1 MDNLF
6 GFYPGKILSY
16 SKSAKTV
23 QVSIEPYT
31 SGSENGITAKLA
43 YPVGFTDSDLE
54 LSIVN
59 NPDVWV
65 FFENGQFKNPVVSF
79 FRTKQS
85 GSTQDVLRLRQ
96 KTIELIADEIKF
108 ITGQTT
114 TTGNAHTDGQ
124 VTSKGDMIAG
134 NVSLMSHPHGGVQPG
149 SGNTA
154 PPIGGTGG
162 GSGGGG
168 GGGSG
173 GGGDGSQGPAGP
185 QGPQGEP
192 GPQGPIGLAGPQGP
206 RGQVGPSG
214 EPGKNGSPGAPG
226 AVGPQGP
233 SGPQGPQGP
242 AGPQGPQG
250 IPGQQGPTGPQG
262 LSIRG
267 PIGPTGP
274 QGATGL
280 QGPEGQRGVTGRAG
294 KDGLSA
300 FQSAVL
306 EGWAKSHAEW
316 VASLKGDDAVID
328 YYTKDGLA
336 QSGRMKVWQ
345 GVISVTGDV
354 WACDYSSAGFTQI
367 PMIWANGILNGA
379 TAGKQIFVSIDTPN
393 ATTTECSGQAVSS
406 ALNGEALA
414 MPSCSVN
421 VYAMGI

>member
-1 MDNLF
+1 MDNLY

-16 SKSAKTV
+16 NKLAKTV

-31 SGSENGITAKLA
+31 SGSENGITAKIA
-43 YPVGFTDSDLE
+43 YPVGFTDTDLE

-85 GSTQDVLRLRQ
+85 GSVQDVLRLRQ

-108 ITGQTT
+108 ITKQTT
-114 TTGNAHTDGQ
+114 TTGNAHTDGE
-124 VTSKGDMIAG
+124 VTSDGDMIAG
-134 NVSLMSHPHGGVQPG
+134 AVSLMSHPHGGVQPG
-149 SGNTA
+149 SGNTS
-154 PPIGGTGG
+154 PPI
-162 GSGGGG
+162 GG

-173 GGGDGSQGPAGP
+173 GEGGGGSEGGGS

-192 GPQGPIGLAGPQGP
+192 GPPGPIGPSGPPGAIGPIGPQGP
-206 RGQVGPSG
+206 R
-214 EPGKNGSPGAPG
+214 G

-233 SGPQGPQGP
+233 EGKPGLSGGSGATGPTGPQGPQGV
-242 AGPQGPQG
+242 AGPIGP
-250 IPGQQGPTGPQG
+250 QGPTGPQG

-274 QGATGL
+274 QGQEGVK
-280 QGPEGQRGVTGRAG
+280 GPEGPKGATGRSG

-328 YYTKDGLA
+328 YYTKDGLV
-336 QSGRMKVWQ
+336 QSSRMKVWQ
-345 GVISVTGDV
+345 GTVSVNGSDV
-354 WACDYSSAGFTQI
+354 WVCDYSSAGFTQNPI
-367 PMIWANGILNGA
+367 VWANGIPNST
-379 TAGKQIFVSIDTPN
+379 TAGQQIFVSIDTTQ
-393 ATTTECSGQAVSS
+393 TTPTECRGQASSS
-406 ALNGEALA
+406 AVVALIGGALA
-414 MPSCSVN
+414 MPDCTIN